1 MSNKKKKKL
10 RKETVHVMT
19 FYAGSFPG
27 VVQSYYRL
35 KTNIRVYLGIDKPTK
50 PVGVFFFAVLF
61 NASFMSEEKAGR
73 IRRFSRKMVTSKRI

>member
-1 MSNKKKKKL
+1 
-10 RKETVHVMT
+10 MT

-50 PVGVFFFAVLF
+50 PVGVFFLPCYSTHHLCPKKKRAVLDV
-61 NASFMSEEKAGR
+61 SREKW
-73 IRRFSRKMVTSKRI
+73 